1 LTLGALSDLLYLPV
15 LATCLFELESL
26 QSSPMVAQALRAE
39 AIIKMVNSLEIR
51 DSENEA
57 ENFCIML

>member
-1 LTLGALSDLLYLPV
+1 
-15 LATCLFELESL
+15 
-26 QSSPMVAQALRAE
+26 MVAHALRAE
-39 AIIKMVNSLEIR
+39 ATIKMVNSRKIR

>member
-1 LTLGALSDLLYLPV
+1 
-15 LATCLFELESL
+15 
-26 QSSPMVAQALRAE
+26 MVAQALRAE

>member
-15 LATCLFELESL
+15 LETCLFELESL
-26 QSSPMVAQALRAE
+26 QSSPVVAQALKTVAT
-39 AIIKMVNSLEIR
+39 IKMVNSREIR

-57 ENFCIML
+57 GIFCIML

>member
-15 LATCLFELESL
+15 LETCLFELESL
-26 QSSPMVAQALRAE
+26 QSSPVVAQALKTVAT
-39 AIIKMVNSLEIR
+39 IKMVNSREIR

>member
-1 LTLGALSDLLYLPV
+1 LSDLLYLPV
-15 LATCLFELESL
+15 LETCLFELESL
-26 QSSPMVAQALRAE
+26 QSSPVVAQALKTVAT
-39 AIIKMVNSLEIR
+39 IKMVNSREIR